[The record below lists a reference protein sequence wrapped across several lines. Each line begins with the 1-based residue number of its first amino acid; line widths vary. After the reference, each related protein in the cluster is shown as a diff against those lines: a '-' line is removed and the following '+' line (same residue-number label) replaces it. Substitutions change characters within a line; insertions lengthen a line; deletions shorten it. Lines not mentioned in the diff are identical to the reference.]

1 MREVTPSKEREK
13 MGQADSKTEYAVRK
27 VLEMLLMMLLL
38 SVVVF
43 VLARLAPGD
52 PLRAYYGDGLERLS
66 AAQQEAARE
75 RLGLNDSLAVQYLRW
90 AESALQGDWGISFQ
104 YKQPVTAVIGQMWQ
118 NTLLLGGLSFV
129 ITFWLSAR
137 LGRFCALH
145 EGSRADRLI
154 CRIGTISG
162 CIPAFF
168 LALLLILVFAV
179 NLRLLPVGGAYDYG
193 ESRNLLNRMQH
204 LILPTA
210 VTVLEHLWYYAYL
223 IRNKLAE
230 EARRDYVLLCKSK
243 GMPAREILEK
253 HCMKNILPTLAVMMA
268 AALPHILCGT
278 YIVETVFAYPGLG
291 KLSFESAMYQDYNL
305 LTALCLL
312 TGAVVFF
319 FQFLAQVLG
328 ERIDPRM
335 KGKGGEADG

>member
-1 MREVTPSKEREK
+1 MRRQTSI
-13 MGQADSKTEYAVRK
+13 KTAYIWRK
-27 VLEMLLMMLLL
+27 ALEMLLMLLLL

-66 AAQQEAARE
+66 QAQQEAARE

-90 AESALQGDWGISFQ
+90 AESALRGDWGISFQ

-118 NTLLLGGLSFV
+118 NTLLLGGLSFGL
-129 ITFWLSAR
+129 TFWLAAA
-137 LGRFCALH
+137 LGKFCALH
-145 EGSRADRLI
+145 EGSFADRVI
-154 CRIGTISG
+154 CKVGTVSG

-168 LALLLILVFAV
+168 LALMLILIFAV
-179 NLRLLPVGGAYDYG
+179 NLKLLPVGGAYDYG
-193 ESRNLLNRMQH
+193 ESGNVLNRALH

-230 EARRDYVLLCKSK
+230 EARKDYVLLCKSK
-243 GMPAREILEK
+243 GMPAREILNR

-268 AALPHILCGT
+268 SALPHILCGT
-278 YIVETVFAYPGLG
+278 YVVETVFAYPGLG
-291 KLSFESAMYQDYNL
+291 KLSFESAMYQDYHL

-335 KGKGGEADG
+335 KAEAKGGLADA

>member
-1 MREVTPSKEREK
+1 MRR
-13 MGQADSKTEYAVRK
+13 QTENKITYVWCVWRK
-27 VLEMLLMMLLL
+27 ALEMLLMLLLL

-66 AAQQEAARE
+66 QAQQEAARE

-90 AESALQGDWGISFQ
+90 AEHALQGDWGISFQ
-104 YKQPVTAVIGQMWQ
+104 YKQPVTAVIGKMWQ
-118 NTLLLGGLSFV
+118 NTLLLGGISFAL
-129 ITFWLSAR
+129 TFWLAAAI
-137 LGRFCALH
+137 GKFCALH
-145 EGSRADRLI
+145 EGSFADRVI
-154 CRIGTISG
+154 CKIGTVSG
-162 CIPAFF
+162 CIPTFF
-168 LALLLILVFAV
+168 LALLLILIFAV
-179 NLRLLPVGGAYDYG
+179 NLRFLPVGGAYDYG
-193 ESRNLLNRMQH
+193 ESGNALNRALH

-230 EARRDYVLLCKSK
+230 EARGDYVLLCKAK
-243 GMPAREILEK
+243 GMPARKILAQ
-253 HCMKNILPTLAVMMA
+253 HCMKNILPTLVVMMA
-268 AALPHILCGT
+268 VALPHILCGT

-328 ERIDPRM
+328 EALDPRM
-335 KGKGGEADG
+335 KAEAKGGLADA

>member
-1 MREVTPSKEREK
+1 MRRQTSI
-13 MGQADSKTEYAVRK
+13 KTAYVWRK
-27 VLEMLLMMLLL
+27 ALEMLLMLLLL

-66 AAQQEAARE
+66 QVQQEAARE

-90 AESALQGDWGISFQ
+90 AEHALQGDWGISFQ
-104 YKQPVTAVIGQMWQ
+104 YKQPVTAVIGKMWQ
-118 NTLLLGGLSFV
+118 NTLLLGGISFAL
-129 ITFWLSAR
+129 TFWLAAVI
-137 LGRFCALH
+137 GKFCALH
-145 EGSRADRLI
+145 EGSFADRVI
-154 CRIGTISG
+154 CKIGTVSG
-162 CIPAFF
+162 CIPTFF
-168 LALLLILVFAV
+168 LALLLILIFAV
-179 NLRLLPVGGAYDYG
+179 NLRVLPVGGAYDYG
-193 ESRNLLNRMQH
+193 ESGNALNRALH

-230 EARRDYVLLCKSK
+230 EARGDYVLLCKAK
-243 GMPAREILEK
+243 GMPARKILAQ
-253 HCMKNILPTLAVMMA
+253 HCMKNILPTLVVMMA
-268 AALPHILCGT
+268 VALPHILCGT

-328 ERIDPRM
+328 EALDPRM
-335 KGKGGEADG
+335 KAEAKGGLADA

>member
-1 MREVTPSKEREK
+1 MRRQTSI
-13 MGQADSKTEYAVRK
+13 KTAYVWRK
-27 VLEMLLMMLLL
+27 ALEMLLMLLLL

-66 AAQQEAARE
+66 QAQQEAARE

-90 AESALQGDWGISFQ
+90 AEHALQGDWGISLQ
-104 YKQPVTAVIGQMWQ
+104 YKQPVTAVIGKMWQ
-118 NTLLLGGLSFV
+118 NTLLLGGISFAL
-129 ITFWLSAR
+129 TFWLAAAI
-137 LGRFCALH
+137 GKFCALH
-145 EGSRADRLI
+145 EGSFADRVI
-154 CRIGTISG
+154 CKIGTVSG
-162 CIPAFF
+162 CIPTFF
-168 LALLLILVFAV
+168 LTLLLILIFAV
-179 NLRLLPVGGAYDYG
+179 NLRVLPVGGAYDYG
-193 ESRNLLNRMQH
+193 ENGNALNRALH

-230 EARRDYVLLCKSK
+230 EARGDYVLLCKAK
-243 GMPAREILEK
+243 GMPAQKILAQ
-253 HCMKNILPTLAVMMA
+253 HCMKNILPTLVVMMA
-268 AALPHILCGT
+268 VALPHILCGT

-328 ERIDPRM
+328 EALDPRM
-335 KGKGGEADG
+335 KAEAKGGLADA